1 MQDAVNRPRFH
12 HQWLPDTLSMEPG
25 FSPDTI
31 ALLESR
37 GHKIRRVSTQGEVA
51 AILFDGGYL
60 QGAPDPRVEATAEGF

>member
-12 HQWLPDTLSMEPG
+12 HQWL
-25 FSPDTI
+25 PDTI